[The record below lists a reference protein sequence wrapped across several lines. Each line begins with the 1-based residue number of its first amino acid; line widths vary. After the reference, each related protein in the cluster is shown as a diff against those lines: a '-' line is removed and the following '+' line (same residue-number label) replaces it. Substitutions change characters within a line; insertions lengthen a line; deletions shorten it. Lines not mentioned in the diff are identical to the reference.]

1 LGWKRKVKI
10 LFADQSTSMGGAE
23 RSLYDIIKFFVKKNK
38 FDVYFMGIEGS
49 ELANK
54 VREDFGISVF
64 TLKNT
69 KFWRI
74 KRWDFYLNPFNFFF
88 FIKTLREFRKK
99 ISFLK
104 PDIIYTNTVKFH
116 LLSLFARCS
125 KWIIH
130 MRDILTQDNFLLKI
144 LVKFFENRSDKIIC
158 ISKSVQKQFKNRGKA
173 ILVYNGID
181 RPKNFENS
189 ELQIAQIKRQ
199 LRLKDESFV
208 VSNIGQ
214 IAKWKGQ
221 EYFVKIARCLRK
233 KSDSFEF
240 LLVGDAIFSKENGY
254 KEKILNMAKNLKN
267 FHYLGWR
274 DPWQILLI
282 SDIVIHTPVKP
293 EPFGRVILES
303 FISGK
308 PVLAFKNGATEE
320 LIKDGYNGYLFEVGD
335 YKGMAD
341 KILEIFK
348 DADLYKYL
356 SKNALETAKKFSL
369 KKMLNNVGKIVYEV
383 I

>member
-1 LGWKRKVKI
+1 
-10 LFADQSTSMGGAE
+10 MGGAE

-130 MRDILTQDNFLLKI
+130 MRDILAQDNFLLKI